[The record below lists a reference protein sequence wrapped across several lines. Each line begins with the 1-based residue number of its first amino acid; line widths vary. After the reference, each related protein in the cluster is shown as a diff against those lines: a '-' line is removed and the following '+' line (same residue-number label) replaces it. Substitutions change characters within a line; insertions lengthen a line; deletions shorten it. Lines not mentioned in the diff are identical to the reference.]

1 MDSEVILPG
10 IISLIVVVAVLV
22 LLIYLNKKLKLS
34 NTVNFNNSKYIKV
47 LDKCHIGLNNY
58 LCIIQIGER
67 YFLVEVS
74 NSSAH
79 IQQELEAKDLVA
91 LKKASTSSFKDF
103 LTARLNNLES
113 KKDKKEI
120 KSAEK

>member
-1 MDSEVILPG
+1 MDFEAILPG
-10 IISLIVVVAVLV
+10 IVSLLVVVAVIM
-22 LLIYLNKKLKLS
+22 LLIYLNKKFKLGRPM
-34 NTVNFNNSKYIKV
+34 NFNNSKYIKI
-47 LDKCHIGLNNY
+47 LDRCHIGLNNY
-58 LCIIQIGER
+58 VCIIQIGER

-91 LKKASTSSFKDF
+91 FKKVGTSSFKDF

-113 KKDKKEI
+113 KKEI

>member
-1 MDSEVILPG
+1 MDSKVILPG
-10 IISLIVVVAVLV
+10 IISLIVVLAVLV
-22 LLIYLNKKLKLS
+22 LLIYLNKKLKLGNS
-34 NTVNFNNSKYIKV
+34 VNFNNSKYIKI

-58 LCIIQIGER
+58 ICIIQIGER

-91 LKKASTSSFKDF
+91 FKKANVNSFKDF
-103 LTARLNNLES
+103 LTTRVNSIES
-113 KKDKKEI
+113 KKDKREI